1 MKSRIHQALESS
13 CIKFSSV
20 LSDVFGK
27 SGRYILDGLLEGKTI
42 EEILDG
48 IKSKAIRKKEQQ
60 LREAIKNSLDLA
72 QILVIRIY
80 LELME
85 EFQKKSKLLI
95 LK

>member
-1 MKSRIHQALESS
+1 MKNRILQALESS
-13 CIKFSSV
+13 CIKISSV

>member
-13 CIKFSSV
+13 CIKISSV

>member
-1 MKSRIHQALESS
+1 LKSRIHQALESS
-13 CIKFSSV
+13 CIKISSV

-80 LELME
+80 LERV
-85 EFQKKSKLLI
+85 
-95 LK
+95 